1 MDKDE
6 TEMELVV
13 AKEGKSRRGG
23 KGTSWFSVAVQHTPF
38 GIASGTRQHQDTAEY
53 AGLRKNGSRHHVGRE
68 RGLTHV
74 CDRSGLA
81 MEFFLANCHRQVFGG
96 TGSRNY

>member
-1 MDKDE
+1 MDENE
-6 TEMELVV
+6 TDTGYVV

-38 GIASGTRQHQDTAEY
+38 GIASGTRQHQDTAEN
-53 AGLRKNGSRHHVGRE
+53 AGLRNGSRHHVGRE

-81 MEFFLANCHRQVFGG
+81 MEFFLSKLPSAGG
-96 TGSRNY
+96 TGSRDY